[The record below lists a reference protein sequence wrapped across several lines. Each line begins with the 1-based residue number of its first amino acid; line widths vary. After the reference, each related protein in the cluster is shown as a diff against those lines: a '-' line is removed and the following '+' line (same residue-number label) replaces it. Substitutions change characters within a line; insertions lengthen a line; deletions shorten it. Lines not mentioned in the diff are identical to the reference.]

1 MAKKKVTAPVSYD
14 PGKGRPKE
22 HLAYLNYQEMQALR
36 RLNGNNTEK
45 GPRGLPSFPPADA
58 QGSSSK
64 ASSSKTSSKSSG
76 SSSVSRIS
84 GGTSGSNAASSA
96 SRAASSSRNSPA
108 SYGGGGRDSGQA
120 AARSK
125 TTTPSGSRGSPQKS
139 AENLIRDL
147 GKKYNLPEYSSQ
159 GNVYNK
165 PLPPSGGL
173 SSLDK
178 SYYEQVSDFL
188 NRTFYGDDREGLRR
202 VENIGNTLSNTL
214 MGVPLPAKVLAGAGQ
229 ALSYLKPSYLNFIPA
244 SAGQKAL
251 QNAAYFQKTIDE
263 AAPYLSGQKV
273 SVPDFG
279 SLPRYSSLARH
290 REAVEFANKP
300 STKAMDTYYKLQ
312 SKLDD
317 IARTFPGDFQGKD
330 KVGRAAMSAQLGLLT
345 NTAYDKYSDLNRQ
358 QYKESRKNGKV
369 PMSNDDLKYEKGDFD
384 GISLKGDF
392 DGISMKDDFGGS
404 GMKAGGAV
412 KGSKGKVAAP
422 LSYDPGKGRPKEYL
436 AYLNYQEMEAL
447 KRLNGNNIERGPKG
461 IPSYAAFAGTS
472 GTGYS
477 SGYKGTTT
485 SKPSSSV
492 SRISGGTA
500 GSNTARASSSGSG
513 FSNLGGGGRDSGQ
526 AAARQTATSRFA
538 DSTKS
543 NAPSVTSNVTRGASS
558 APRGNAEATLRA
570 YEESMRAPVRVPNS
584 NLGLS
589 YSYNNIRPTGVYP
602 GNYMYNP
609 TTQRLPGVKVPRASI
624 VIPQNPPVYTPPPAP
639 KIEKIQDRVPQ
650 FLRPLAGSTSTKG
663 ISDLGYGEGIE
674 DDMVPGPRIDPS
686 TGRPYGDVNF
696 RIGEVSTVPSTPVT
710 MQRSY
715 FEDLV
720 QKGVPTP
727 SRSYFGDIN
736 KRSIT
741 TPSRSYFGDV
751 SKKSTQERILKIET
765 VPEEDFPTNTSE
777 GKAFANPF
785 TDRLRAEILPNAPM
799 NSLVE
804 DFPNR
809 SAVYMTREIAPPPS
823 FPQPETNQNTA
834 NSAIS
839 MLNPTMGERMDRGSA
854 PYQLTRAE
862 RIAMDNLL
870 AGRVVPAANNIP
882 IPRLRPEGIGTSSTY
897 EGSEPP
903 TDEDI
908 TGQGGSPS
916 QEDAAP
922 SQDFTVTPEAEAAQ
936 EAARVKA
943 ERARRAGGAALNLF
957 APPFGTIIGQG
968 IKFADAQ
975 MQKLV
980 DRYQS
985 SGMEERKVLEDKYP
999 NLIPRAQAMG
1009 IQSYYGMDKYRD
1021 WADKAGLR
1029 APPSREGGKETS
1041 GIEAIS
1047 PRPPRDEESNPRP
1060 STSSGGRPEIY
1071 YMWDLGIKIPS
1082 PGDPNYTQYQTYLAE
1097 RLAAQ

>member
-1 MAKKKVTAPVSYD
+1 MKKIKAPV
-14 PGKGRPKE
+14 
-22 HLAYLNYQEMQALR
+22 
-36 RLNGNNTEK
+36 
-45 GPRGLPSFPPADA
+45 
-58 QGSSSK
+58 
-64 ASSSKTSSKSSG
+64 
-76 SSSVSRIS
+76 
-84 GGTSGSNAASSA
+84 
-96 SRAASSSRNSPA
+96 
-108 SYGGGGRDSGQA
+108 
-120 AARSK
+120 
-125 TTTPSGSRGSPQKS
+125 
-139 AENLIRDL
+139 
-147 GKKYNLPEYSSQ
+147 
-159 GNVYNK
+159 
-165 PLPPSGGL
+165 
-173 SSLDK
+173 
-178 SYYEQVSDFL
+178 
-188 NRTFYGDDREGLRR
+188 
-202 VENIGNTLSNTL
+202 
-214 MGVPLPAKVLAGAGQ
+214 
-229 ALSYLKPSYLNFIPA
+229 
-244 SAGQKAL
+244 
-251 QNAAYFQKTIDE
+251 
-263 AAPYLSGQKV
+263 
-273 SVPDFG
+273 
-279 SLPRYSSLARH
+279 
-290 REAVEFANKP
+290 
-300 STKAMDTYYKLQ
+300 
-312 SKLDD
+312 
-317 IARTFPGDFQGKD
+317 
-330 KVGRAAMSAQLGLLT
+330 
-345 NTAYDKYSDLNRQ
+345 
-358 QYKESRKNGKV
+358 
-369 PMSNDDLKYEKGDFD
+369 
-384 GISLKGDF
+384 
-392 DGISMKDDFGGS
+392 
-404 GMKAGGAV
+404 
-412 KGSKGKVAAP
+412 
-422 LSYDPGKGRPKEYL
+422 SYDPGKGRPKEYL
-436 AYLNYQEMEAL
+436 AYLNYQEMQAL
-447 KRLNGNNIERGPKG
+447 RRLNGNNMERGPKG
-461 IPSYAAFAGTS
+461 LPSFPPADSMS
-472 GTGYS
+472 GSYN
-477 SGYKGTTT
+477 SGYG
-485 SKPSSSV
+485 SAASRPSSSV

-500 GSNTARASSSGSG
+500 GSNTARASSSGGG

-526 AAARQTATSRFA
+526 AAARQTTTSRFA

-543 NAPSVTSNVTRGASS
+543 NVPNVTSNVTRGASS

-570 YEESMRAPVRVPNS
+570 YEESMRAPVKVPNS

-589 YSYNNIRPTGVYP
+589 YSYNNMRPAGVYP

-624 VIPQNPPVYTPPPAP
+624 VIPQNPPVYTPLYDPVLQ
-639 KIEKIQDRVPQ
+639 KIQDRVPPSLPPPAR
-650 FLRPLAGSTSTKG
+650 FRSMSTKG
-663 ISDLGYGEGIE
+663 IYGLGYGEGIE
-674 DDMVPGPRIDPS
+674 DDMLPGPRIDPS

-696 RIGEVSTVPSTPVT
+696 KIGDVSTVPSTPVT

-727 SRSYFGDIN
+727 SRSYFGDAN

-741 TPSRSYFGDV
+741 TPSRSYFGDAN
-751 SKKSTQERILKIET
+751 KKSTQERILKIET

-777 GKAFANPF
+777 GKAFANPL

-804 DFPNR
+804 DFPDR
-809 SAVYMTREIAPPPS
+809 SVVYMARGINPPPA
-823 FPQPETNQNTA
+823 FLQPETNQNTA

-870 AGRVVPAANNIP
+870 ASRIAPAANNIP
-882 IPRLRPEGIGTSSTY
+882 IPRLRPEGIGTSSPY

-916 QEDAAP
+916 QEGAAP

-943 ERARRAGGAALNLF
+943 ERARRAGSTALNLL
-957 APPFGTIIGQG
+957 APPLGTVVGQG

-980 DRYQS
+980 NRYQS
-985 SGMEERKVLEDKYP
+985 SGMEERRVLEDKYP

-1047 PRPPRDEESNPRP
+1047 PRPPRDGESNPRP
-1060 STSSGGRPEIY
+1060 DTSSGGRPEIY